1 VPAAS
6 VIYQLNDKF
15 STFVNYQ
22 EGFRAPLLDEVYD
35 QYQGRLPNLDLDIE
49 SSTSKEVGLTFSD
62 SGIFSDIDA
71 LTARAIYFDI
81 SVDDEIL
88 SITDRVANP
97 MPNPRYNNVGAN
109 DRDGIEFEVNYSAL
123 WGFANF
129 TYSNI
134 SGTDQNNEAMWY
146 LPADKI
152 ALNTGLYFFDGSVTT
167 GLKVLNVG
175 KRKDV
180 QAQDRMGNVTLADH
194 DAYTLVDL
202 YVNWAI
208 TESLNL
214 GVAVDNLLDEEY
226 QVVAGTGGAICE
238 YGIGRNI
245 KTQLSYAF

>member
-1 VPAAS
+1 
-6 VIYQLNDKF
+6 
-15 STFVNYQ
+15 
-22 EGFRAPLLDEVYD
+22 
-35 QYQGRLPNLDLDIE
+35 
-49 SSTSKEVGLTFSD
+49 
-62 SGIFSDIDA
+62 
-71 LTARAIYFDI
+71 
-81 SVDDEIL
+81 
-88 SITDRVANP
+88 
-97 MPNPRYNNVGAN
+97 MPGPRYNNVGAN

-167 GLKVLNVG
+167 GLKVVNVG
-175 KRKDV
+175 KRNDV
-180 QAQDRMGNVTLADH
+180 QEQDRMGNVTLADH

-208 TESLNL
+208 TESLNV

-226 QVVAGTGGAICE
+226 QVIAGTGGAVGE

-245 KTQLSYAF
+245 KTQLSFAF